1 MLKIPRK
8 LFGLLAAGG
17 LAAAWTVAGG
27 TSAAAASNATCPG
40 GSVAPGTYASL
51 TIAGFC
57 AIDSGDVTVQ
67 GNVTITPGGGLN
79 AAFSGSNLTV
89 GGSLNVNTGLL
100 VLGCEP
106 QAFPCFNDPSP
117 QTGGTRG
124 FQTAHRVGEGLRAT
138 NAILV
143 LVHHTTIFDG
153 VSQTGGGGGLPCT
166 PLFFQ
171 GPPAYTTYE
180 DNTIHGDVTVSGLHT
195 CWAGFFRNEVFGDVS
210 WNGNITW
217 DGTLPDNPAV
227 NGDDDGNE
235 IATNTI
241 HGDLA
246 CFGNTPAIQF
256 GDSGGT
262 PSTVFGD
269 AEGQCAPGPLVTVKG
284 GG

>member
-1 MLKIPRK
+1 MLKIPRR
-8 LFGLLAAGG
+8 LFGLLAAGSV
-17 LAAAWTVAGG
+17 AAAMSVAGA
-27 TSAAAASNATCPG
+27 TVAAAASNATCSS
-40 GSVAPGTYASL
+40 GSVAAGTYASL
-51 TIAGFC
+51 TITGFC
-57 AIDSGDVTVQ
+57 NVDSGDVTVQ
-67 GNVTITPGGGLN
+67 NDVTITPGGGLN

-89 GGSLNVNTGLL
+89 AGSLKVNSGLL

-106 QAFPCFNDPSP
+106 QAFPCFNDPNG
-117 QTGGTRG
+117 QAGGTPG
-124 FQTAHRVGEGLRAT
+124 FQTKHRVGEGLRST
-138 NAILV
+138 NAVLV
-143 LVHHTTIFDG
+143 LVHHNTIFDG
-153 VSQTGGGGGLPCT
+153 VSQIGGGGGLPCV

-180 DNTIHGDVTVSGLHT
+180 DNTIHGDVAVSGLRT
-195 CWAGFFRNEVFGDVS
+195 CWSGFFRNTVFGDVTWS
-210 WNGNITW
+210 GNITW
-217 DGTLPDNPAV
+217 DGTLPDFPPV

-269 AEGQCAPGPLVTVKG
+269 ATGQCAPGPLVTVKG

>member
-1 MLKIPRK
+1 VLKNSRK
-8 LFGLLAAGG
+8 LLGLLAASG

-27 TSAAAASNATCPG
+27 MSVAAASAATCSG
-40 GSVAPGTYASL
+40 GSVAPGMYASL

-67 GNVTITPGGGLN
+67 DNLTIEPHAGLL

-106 QAFPCFNDPSP
+106 QAFPCFNDPNQ
-117 QTGGTRG
+117 QTGTRG
-124 FQTAHRVGEGLRAT
+124 FQTSHRVGEGLQASG
-138 NAILV
+138 AILM
-143 LVHHTTIFDG
+143 LVHHSTIFDG
-153 VSQTGGGGGLPCT
+153 VSQVGGGGGVPCQLLP
-166 PLFFQ
+166 F

-180 DNTIHGDVTVSGLHT
+180 DNTIHGDVNVSGLHT
-195 CWAGFFRNEVFGDVS
+195 CWDGFFRNTVFGNVS

-217 DGTLPDNPAV
+217 DGTLPDFPPV

-235 IATNTI
+235 IANNTI
-241 HGDLA
+241 HGDLT
-246 CFGNTPAIQF
+246 CVGNTPAMQF

-269 AEGQCAPGPLVTVKG
+269 ATGQCAPGPLVIVKG
-284 GG
+284 GS

>member
-1 MLKIPRK
+1 MLKISRK
-8 LFGLLAAGG
+8 LLGLLAAGA
-17 LAAAWTVAGG
+17 LAAAWTVSGG
-27 TSAAAASNATCPG
+27 IAAAAASDATCVG
-40 GSVAPGTYASL
+40 GSVAHGTYDSL

-57 AIDSGDVTVQ
+57 AVDSGGV
-67 GNVTITPGGGLN
+67 NVRDDLTILPGGGLL
-79 AAFSGSNLTV
+79 AAFAGSDLRV
-89 GGSLNVNTGLL
+89 GGRLRVNSGLL

-106 QAFPCFNDPSP
+106 FAFPCFNDPSP
-117 QTGGTRG
+117 QTGGTPG
-124 FQTAHRVGEGLRAT
+124 FLTNDRVQGGLRAT
-138 NAILV
+138 GAILM
-143 LVHHTTIFDG
+143 LVHHSTIFDG
-153 VSQTGGGGGLPCT
+153 VSQTGGGGGVPCVLLP
-166 PLFFQ
+166 F

-195 CWAGFFRNEVFGDVS
+195 CWDGFFRNTVFGDVR

-217 DGTLPDNPAV
+217 DGTLPDIPPV

-246 CFGNTPAIQF
+246 CFGNTPVMQF

-269 AEGQCAPGPLVTVKG
+269 ASGQCAPGPLVIVKG
-284 GG
+284 H